1 MRKLFKLKTILTI
14 VLLIIAICTQV
25 SNVLGAENDG
35 NNSIDNFDV
44 MPTAIGPDDINI
56 WWLGDKNY
64 EYEYSDCAKNMKTP
78 DYSNFTDGYNY
89 YVTDFYGYDISAGH
103 KTIEYKRYLLV
114 SDENFSILKRNDKF
128 MISPINGYNIYLK
141 LYELKYSYSLD
152 NVNKTCTL
160 NNNDNNGKWVEVS
173 TYGGLSSNVYEYY
186 DLATLKKHV
195 KSNQDIYYNDEIVIS
210 SDSINRPELKGNYY
224 TYLENSANEIY
235 EVGWKDK
242 EYVSMGG
249 MPNYQ
254 YIHIRKQLNVM
265 KDEYFQFLFSGSF
278 YSVDDKSKIMNV
290 SIQLFDEEGNAS
302 EMIPVEYSY
311 SKEKGLIIKQKVSK
325 SPINATQIELV
336 VSLKDEYTF
345 GSYGHLIN
353 EFDIASDSSGET
365 NSWLGGIFDSITKLP
380 DLIVEGLSSLFQGI
394 IDAVVSLGKFVV
406 DGIVAFLQLIIDGI
420 TALGTMIVDALQ
432 FVIDGLISLGTFI
445 IDGLK
450 SLFIPSDDFFSKYFS
465 DLYEFF
471 SKKLGILLAPFDVL
485 ITIVQK
491 FLSIVEGSGV
501 LVIPNITI
509 LSYQLISAQSFDLK
523 GFFSTVLGSNYN
535 LYYAFVDF
543 ILAVML
549 MRLAMKKFNSIVGGG
564 SNDN

>member
-25 SNVLGAENDG
+25 SNVLGAENNESD
-35 NNSIDNFDV
+35 NSDV
-44 MPTAIGPDDINI
+44 MPTAVPIANI
-56 WWLGDKNY
+56 WYPGETDY
-64 EYEYSDCAKNMKTP
+64 AYEYSSCGKNMKVP
-78 DYSNFTDGYNY
+78 DYSDLVDGYNY
-89 YVTDFYGYDISAGH
+89 YITDFYAYDVSNRHNTITYT
-103 KTIEYKRYLLV
+103 KTLV
-114 SDENFSILKRNDKF
+114 VSNIPILIKKNNNNNYSF
-128 MISPINGYNIYLK
+128 YNNYVDGRIIKSYQLV
-141 LYELKYSYSLD
+141 YSYSLD
-152 NVNKTCTL
+152 NVNKVCTL
-160 NNNDNNGKWVEVS
+160 KNDDVS
-173 TYGGLSSNVYEYY
+173 WALVSNSMQDTEFSSISSM
-186 DLATLKKHV
+186 KKHV

-210 SDSINRPELKGNYY
+210 SDSINRPDSKGNYY
-224 TYLENSANEIY
+224 TFLENSANEIY

-254 YIHIRKQLNVM
+254 YIHVRKQLNVM

-278 YSVDDKSKIMNV
+278 YGVDDKSKIMNV

-302 EMIPVEYSY
+302 DMIPVEYSY

-325 SPINATQIELV
+325 SPINVTQIELV
-336 VSLKDEYTF
+336 VSLKDEYTN
-345 GSYGHLIN
+345 GSYGHMIT

-380 DLIVEGLSSLFQGI
+380 ELIVEGLSSLFQGI
-394 IDAVVSLGKFVV
+394 IDAVVGLGKFIV
-406 DGIVAFLQLIIDGI
+406 DGIVSFLQLIIDGI
-420 TALGTMIVDALQ
+420 VALGTMIVDALQ

-465 DLYEFF
+465 DLYDFF
-471 SKKLGILLAPFDVL
+471 SNKLGILLAPFDVL

-491 FLSIVEGSGV
+491 FLSISEGSGV

-523 GFFSTVLGSNYN
+523 VFFSTVLGSNYN
-535 LYYAFVDF
+535 LYYAFVDC

-564 SNDN
+564 TSNDN